1 MAAYEDFEFF
11 RTATWRAARAV
22 PAVAAR
28 VEPEPLHAAASG
40 RSPEAHRQKDA
51 LRSELERLHLAV
63 RRLRAHARRR
73 RSWRAH
79 FGRFVS
85 RLLPRAPLRESA

>member
-22 PAVAAR
+22 PAVATR
-28 VEPEPLHAAASG
+28 VEPEALHAATSG
-40 RSPEAHRQKDA
+40 RSPAAPTPKDA

-73 RSWRAH
+73 RTWRAH
-79 FGRFVS
+79 LGRFVS
-85 RLLPRAPLRESA
+85 RLLPGAPLRESV

>member
-11 RTATWRAARAV
+11 RTARSRAARMA
-22 PAVAAR
+22 PASTVRAEAEAR
-28 VEPEPLHAAASG
+28 AAATRG
-40 RSPEAHRQKDA
+40 RSSAAPTPKDA
-51 LRSELERLHLAV
+51 LRSELERLHLEV

-73 RSWRAH
+73 SSWRIQL
-79 FGRFVS
+79 GRFVS